1 MVQSYD
7 EFDEEVRVPCD
18 NVMLVISLQLGGI
31 VEDLQKAKKKFVKSK
46 VKWKLWKLVVYY
58 YTSYVV

>member
-7 EFDEEVRVPCD
+7 EFDEEVRVLCD
-18 NVMLVISLQLGGI
+18 DVMLVISLQLGEI

-46 VKWKLWKLVVYY
+46 VKWKDWKFFVYY